1 MFNRTHP
8 RQRPSARRP
17 RLAVERLDVNDLHF
31 ADELPE
37 GRMVE
42 LPGRGTAF
50 VRTAAGPAG
59 APTVLLLHGLMATA
73 DLNWSLAI
81 PALAKEFNV
90 VAPDMRGHGRGMSTR
105 RFSGEEC
112 AEDVAA
118 IVRVLELGR
127 VIVVGYS
134 LGGLV
139 AQLFVRRFP
148 GLAAGIVLC
157 ATASRFDVPTEKG
170 LVRLVERAARRF
182 PERLRRAAMLKMLA
196 PRSADCPKGRWLMSE
211 VRRHDTMALL
221 DAVAEAASFNSGPW
235 VGESTCASAVI
246 VTQDDMVVSVEAQR
260 ELARVLGR
268 PSVYEIP
275 GDHFVCIKRPREF
288 NATLVAACAGTQA

>member
-1 MFNRTHP
+1 MFNRTRARHS
-8 RQRPSARRP
+8 SAPRRP
-17 RLAVERLDVNDLHF
+17 RLAMERLDVKDLQF

-50 VRTAAGPAG
+50 VRIAAGPAG

-73 DLNWSLAI
+73 DLNWSLAV
-81 PALAKEFNV
+81 PTLARRFNV
-90 VAPDMRGHGRGMSTR
+90 VAPDLRGHGRGLATR
-105 RFSGEEC
+105 QFSGEEC

-118 IVRVLELGR
+118 IVRTLELGR

-139 AQLFVRRFP
+139 AQLFLRRYP
-148 GLAAGIVLC
+148 AMVAGIVLC

-182 PERLRRAAMLKMLA
+182 PERFRRAAILAMLA
-196 PRSADCPKGRWLMSE
+196 PKSANCPQGRWLMSE
-211 VRRHDTMALL
+211 VRRHDTVALL
-221 DAVAEAASFNSGPW
+221 DAVAEAASFDSTQWLGD
-235 VGESTCASAVI
+235 STCGAAVI
-246 VTQDDMVVSVEAQR
+246 VTQDDRVVTPEAQR
-260 ELARVLGR
+260 DLARVLGR
-268 PSVYEIP
+268 GFVFELE
-275 GDHFVCIKRPREF
+275 GDHFACIKRPHEF
-288 NATLVAACAGTQA
+288 NELLVAACAGAQA